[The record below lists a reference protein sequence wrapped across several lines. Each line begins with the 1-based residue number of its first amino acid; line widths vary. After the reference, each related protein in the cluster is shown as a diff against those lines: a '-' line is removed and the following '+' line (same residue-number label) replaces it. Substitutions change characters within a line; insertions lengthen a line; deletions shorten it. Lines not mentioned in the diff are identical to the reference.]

1 MPAQPEQ
8 GIELAGDGDNETPGR
23 ANASEIARL
32 LNDPDTLKFLAV
44 QRGISLEEA
53 AARVREIVEALERT
67 NRD

>member
-1 MPAQPEQ
+1 MT
-8 GIELAGDGDNETPGR
+8 GDGDNERPVR

-67 NRD
+67 SKD